1 MIQADLFLHAA
12 YTIFVPMKT
21 PVDIWAEL
29 GARLSSFGQD
39 AASREVIA
47 RACQKNDWFEPEEIV
62 DAVRSIREEFLSR
75 DKIERWLA
83 CYERPATLPSRTV
96 LVVMAGNIPLV
107 GFFDLLCVV
116 TAGHRCLVKM
126 SSKDAVLMSFVI
138 DQLKRSS
145 RVSLSQFMTGLHL
158 SMPRLPPA
166 AIMPI
171 GIFAA
176 CMPGS
181 ELFCAVIAIRSRS

>member
-62 DAVRSIREEFLSR
+62 DS
-75 DKIERWLA
+75 
-83 CYERPATLPSRTV
+83 PSAITKSSHCSAMMRT
-96 LVVMAGNIPLV
+96 
-107 GFFDLLCVV
+107 
-116 TAGHRCLVKM
+116 
-126 SSKDAVLMSFVI
+126 
-138 DQLKRSS
+138 
-145 RVSLSQFMTGLHL
+145 
-158 SMPRLPPA
+158 
-166 AIMPI
+166 
-171 GIFAA
+171 
-176 CMPGS
+176 GS
-181 ELFCAVIAIRSRS
+181 AFSTPT

>member
-83 CYERPATLPSRTV
+83 CYERPRYPAVPYRSGRHGRQYSAGRFFRFVVCRYGRT
-96 LVVMAGNIPLV
+96 
-107 GFFDLLCVV
+107 
-116 TAGHRCLVKM
+116 
-126 SSKDAVLMSFVI
+126 
-138 DQLKRSS
+138 
-145 RVSLSQFMTGLHL
+145 SLSGENVEQRCDADEFRH
-158 SMPRLPPA
+158 
-166 AIMPI
+166 
-171 GIFAA
+171 
-176 CMPGS
+176 
-181 ELFCAVIAIRSRS
+181 

>member
-83 CYERPATLPSRTV
+83 CYERPLPCRPV
-96 LVVMAGNIPLV
+96 P
-107 GFFDLLCVV
+107 FW
-116 TAGHRCLVKM
+116 
-126 SSKDAVLMSFVI
+126 SSWPAIFRWSVFSI
-138 DQLKRSS
+138 CC
-145 RVSLSQFMTGLHL
+145 VSLR
-158 SMPRLPPA
+158 PDIVA
-166 AIMPI
+166 W
-171 GIFAA
+171 
-176 CMPGS
+176 
-181 ELFCAVIAIRSRS
+181 